1 MKYCWITINKTL
13 GVNLQ
18 YSSKPPSKK
27 FVRSYFL
34 ININEAG
41 PCTGS
46 SLVSN
51 HKPGFFS
58 IYSRKCVISYFVIN
72 VNEAGPWTGS
82 ALVFNLKPAFF
93 EIYKILLDTDK
104 QKSWRELTVQ

>member
-1 MKYCWITINKTL
+1 MINKTL

-27 FVRSYFL
+27 FVWSYFL

-41 PCTGS
+41 P
-46 SLVSN
+46 
-51 HKPGFFS
+51 
-58 IYSRKCVISYFVIN
+58 
-72 VNEAGPWTGS
+72 WTGS
-82 ALVFNLKPAFF
+82 AMVFNLKPAFF

-104 QKSWRELTVQ
+104 QKSWHEFTVQ

>member
-1 MKYCWITINKTL
+1 MINKTL
-13 GVNLQ
+13 GVNFQ

-27 FVRSYFL
+27 FVWSYFL

-46 SLVSN
+46 SLVFN

-58 IYSRKCVISYFVIN
+58 IYSRKSVISYFLIN

-104 QKSWRELTVQ
+104 QKSWREVTVQ

>member
-1 MKYCWITINKTL
+1 MRQVRALEVHWYLIIN
-13 GVNLQ
+13 Q
-18 YSSKPPSKK
+18 
-27 FVRSYFL
+27 
-34 ININEAG
+34 A
-41 PCTGS
+41 
-46 SLVSN
+46 
-51 HKPGFFS
+51 FFS
-58 IYSRKCVISYFVIN
+58 IYSRKSVISYFLIN

>member
-1 MKYCWITINKTL
+1 MINKTL

-27 FVRSYFL
+27 FVWSYFL

-41 PCTGS
+41 LCTGS
-46 SLVSN
+46 SLVFN

-58 IYSRKCVISYFVIN
+58 IYSRKSVISYFIIN
-72 VNEAGPWTGS
+72 VNEAGP
-82 ALVFNLKPAFF
+82 
-93 EIYKILLDTDK
+93 
-104 QKSWRELTVQ
+104 

>member
-1 MKYCWITINKTL
+1 MINKTL
-13 GVNLQ
+13 GVNLE

-27 FVRSYFL
+27 FVWSYFL

-46 SLVSN
+46 SLVFN

-58 IYSRKCVISYFVIN
+58 IYWRKSVISYFLIN

-104 QKSWRELTVQ
+104 QKSWHEFTVQ